1 MVRLAL
7 VALLLTLALAAGGAA
22 AQSGPVLIEPIVPGE
37 TATPEAIRD
46 WFGERAQNLAL
57 RLRDTTGTRGPCDA
71 VVPIPTPFG
80 PGGVVPEPMPDME
93 MNGPLPLPMP
103 NLCAGGVVSRVVPA
117 PPGLRPLARPRLLF
131 RLPVDPPAASPP
143 DEQ

>member
-1 MVRLAL
+1 MVRLAP

-71 VVPIPTPFG
+71 AVPIPTPFG
-80 PGGVVPEPMPDME
+80 PGGVAPVPMPDME
-93 MNGPLPLPMP
+93 VDGPPPAPMP
-103 NLCAGGVVSRVVPA
+103 NLCAGGAAQHGVPT
-117 PPGLRPLARPRLLF
+117 PPGLRPQGQPRLLF
-131 RLPVDPPAASPP
+131 RLPMDSPAAPPP
-143 DEQ
+143 DER